1 MTHQRIQSPEPA
13 LREAPEQCSL
23 RPSVQMCVLESSAG
37 LSQFGT
43 VIALVSGT
51 LASSVWV
58 SL

>member
-23 RPSVQMCVLESSAG
+23 CPRVQACILESSAG
-37 LSQFGT
+37 LSQSGT
-43 VIALVSGT
+43 VIALVSGA